1 MRVFLAIDV
10 PSEIRE
16 RLAAVQDKIRPSTA
30 GARWVAPESIHV
42 TLKFIGEM
50 PEKRREDID
59 QALRGL
65 TWKHIKVNVRGVGFF
80 PGTRSPRVFWAGLE
94 AASSIEGLAGE
105 IDTRLERAGFDRERR
120 AFRAHLTLARAKD
133 THLEKTMIAAATP
146 FTETEFGTFTV
157 DRIYLF
163 ESTLKAG
170 GSVYAKLKEYRL

>member
-10 PSEIRE
+10 PGEIRE
-16 RLAAVQDKIRPSTA
+16 RLAAVQDQIRPATSA
-30 GARWVAPESIHV
+30 ARWVAPESIHV

-50 PEKRREDID
+50 PEKRCEEID

-65 TWKHIKVNVRGVGFF
+65 TWKQIKVNVRGVGFF

-94 AASSIEGLAGE
+94 AASLEGLARE
-105 IDTRLERAGFDRERR
+105 IDTRLERVGFDRERR
-120 AFRAHLTLARAKD
+120 AFRAHLTLARAKNN
-133 THLEKTMIAAATP
+133 HLDKAMIEAADP
-146 FTETEFGTFTV
+146 FVETEFGAFTV

-170 GSVYAKLKEYRL
+170 GSVYTKLKEYKL